1 MKGQFR
7 NISDKLITVIIGEE
21 NDGVTIGQDSNIKF
35 GDEPVVIDY
44 SIDDSFQ
51 TIIKKTA
58 TINLVTQD
66 YVGADLFS
74 GNAREIGV
82 LVKDED
88 DKVLFSGFLSPSTFN
103 QPYNNYWDEFTLEAI
118 DYLGTIEYYNYHNSS
133 TKEYYDQN
141 KANATTVSFLSIIQD
156 ILPRDANIFYDQ
168 SKGLDSTST
177 GTVLSDLSIPE
188 YLFYGEEFDDVW
200 TQEDVLHEILQYLNL
215 HIIQEGEDFY
225 IFDWDSIKPK
235 ASISDILNQP
245 GLVPG
250 ENFFIMDKEHYD
262 LDRAIANGENEM
274 LYLPNLEEG
283 ETATVYILTT
293 DSYCGYEGARYVGVW
308 SEAYF
313 QDVQSSMKKAAPR
326 RDGLLGGIN
335 YYALYCPDPHSFY
348 RFEGTGGQRWR
359 VYETHL
365 LEGEWINLTDG
376 TTKKLD
382 NLFNIINNDLFG
394 GSDTSISIDEVYNQV
409 SLTCNIDDQE
419 TLIESPLDKD
429 KLKSFYGGRQPYMNE
444 YISEGNGDRA
454 TESLNAMVKGN
465 NTDYEDCKVVKWFT
479 QVMTNPNWKL
489 KTPEGG
495 LVDDLCEQDSNGV
508 YINQWKIPKYLR
520 EHSCTP
526 AILRMGN
533 YEIKGG
539 EIKDNSPVN
548 KIDMKDYLFI
558 SVNGNEDSG
567 ENTHAPSDSTLQ
579 NAAPI
584 IEYTGTT
591 GGVFSPPD
599 DKTINYLVFSGKILL
614 QPIQYE
620 SSAVKEYYSGYHPIG
635 WADRNNNFQAILD
648 GVCPYR
654 YDWHYP
660 HVPDYNEEGGVYKG
674 DNMIKSD
681 NNEDGRFYTR
691 KFYSQTYYTDKE
703 PLSYITVPSLQP
715 WTKDKS
721 AHGYQY
727 NYTEAWD
734 GSDRYSKVP
743 ILECELI
750 IGNKRLIETDIDEY
764 GNSTFQWVVVGEEPS
779 VVVDGVTYKN
789 TTFSLGVNPKIKD
802 NIIGDEFD
810 IQNTIDYTMNVEAN
824 GTAIPITRDNALNGK
839 MIFRILGLVNT
850 TWDDVLRRHPIYFRH
865 HTRWTTNTRFVLAHT
880 ENVIIKDFQ
889 CKIYSNNGLYSGY
902 DDDNEI
908 VYKSAESD
916 AFIEKKDDIEFK
928 MSTQLTSKQAM
939 EMGVSSTINLNSVL
953 RSSDNLPLICS
964 ENEQTHQIE
973 GGIYNAK
980 TNETAKAE
988 EHYIDQYYRE
998 YSTPKTLLDITLHD
1012 SGARIYD
1019 TYTWGKLGHDYI
1031 IRSRS
1036 YSPKTEISTFRLK
1049 EI

>member
-7 NISDKLITVIIGEE
+7 NISDQLITVIIGEE
-21 NDGVTIGQDSNIKF
+21 NDGVVIGENGTIKF

-58 TINLVTQD
+58 TINLVTKD

-74 GNAREIGV
+74 GNAREIEV
-82 LVKDED
+82 LVKDSNN
-88 DKVLFSGFLSPSTFN
+88 KVLFSGFLSPSTFN
-103 QPYNNYWDEFTLEAI
+103 QPYNNYWDEFSLEAI
-118 DYLGTIEYYNYHNSS
+118 DYLGTIEYYNYNNSS
-133 TKEYYDQN
+133 TKGDYDQN
-141 KANATTVSFLSIIQD
+141 KANATTVSFLSIIQN
-156 ILPRDANIFYDQ
+156 ILPSGANIFYDQ

-245 GLVPG
+245 GLVQG
-250 ENFFIMDKEHYD
+250 ENFFIMDREHYD
-262 LDRAIANGENEM
+262 LDRAIENHYNEM
-274 LYLPNLEEG
+274 LYLPDLEEG

-293 DSYCGYEGARYVGVW
+293 DCYCGHEGGRYVGVW
-308 SEAYF
+308 SEARF
-313 QDVQSSMKKAAPR
+313 QDVSSRSAAPR
-326 RDGLLGGIN
+326 RDIIIGGIN

-348 RFEGTGGQRWR
+348 RFEGTGGQSWR

-365 LEGEWINLTDG
+365 LEGEWINLLDG
-376 TTKKLD
+376 TTKGLD

-394 GSDTSISIDEVYNQV
+394 GSDTSISVDEVYNQI
-409 SLTCNIDDQE
+409 SLTCDIDEQE
-419 TLIESPLDKD
+419 TLIENPLEKD
-429 KLKSFYGGRQPYMNE
+429 NLKSLYKGKQLYLTEYKSVGGNTNSIDPFNDIVLDTGSNDE
-444 YISEGNGDRA
+444 RA
-454 TESLNAMVKGN
+454 KTVN
-465 NTDYEDCKVVKWFT
+465 WFM
-479 QVMTNPNWKL
+479 QVMTNPTWKL
-489 KTPEGG
+489 NTPEGD
-495 LVDDLCEQDSNGV
+495 LVEDLCEQDQDGV

-526 AILRMGN
+526 AIIRMGN

-539 EIKDNSPVN
+539 NITDNSPISKV
-548 KIDMKDYLFI
+548 DMKDYLFI
-558 SVNGNEDSG
+558 SVNGNEDDG
-567 ENTHAPSDSTLQ
+567 ENTHSPSDSTLQ

-584 IEYTGTT
+584 IEYLGNA

-599 DKTINYLVFSGKILL
+599 DDTTNYLVFSGKLL
-614 QPIQYE
+614 IQTIQYE
-620 SSAVKEYYSGYHPIG
+620 TCQSKYT
-635 WADRNNNFQAILD
+635 ADRNNNYDSIVQAGGAQKSSHEYASLPSFD
-648 GVCPYR
+648 GTSR
-654 YDWHYP
+654 D
-660 HVPDYNEEGGVYKG
+660 G
-674 DNMIKSD
+674 NMVKTKD
-681 NNEDGRFYTR
+681 DQMYYTR
-691 KFYSQTYYTDKE
+691 KFYNQTYVNDTANTH
-703 PLSYITVPSLQP
+703 LSVPSLQP
-715 WTKDKS
+715 WSDDS
-721 AHGYQY
+721 ARGYQY
-727 NYTEAWD
+727 NYTYKE
-734 GSDRYSKVP
+734 GSVDKFSKVP
-743 ILECELI
+743 ILECELT
-750 IGNKRLIETDIDEY
+750 IGNKRLVETNIDEY
-764 GNSTFQWVVVGEEPS
+764 GNSTFQWFTIGEEPTD
-779 VVVDGVTYKN
+779 VIDGVTVRK
-789 TTFSLGVNPKIKD
+789 TTFSLGVNPKIGD
-802 NIIGDEFD
+802 YIIGQEHD
-810 IQNTIDYTMNVEAN
+810 IQNTIDYTMNVDAT
-824 GTAIPITRDNALNGK
+824 GTAIPIKRSDALSGK
-839 MIFRILGLVNT
+839 MTFKILGTVNT
-850 TWDDVLRRHPIYFRH
+850 TWDDVLKRHKTWFRH
-865 HTRWTTNTRFVLAHT
+865 TKWTNNAKFILAHT

-928 MSTQLTSKQAM
+928 ISTQLTSKEAM

-953 RSSDNLPLICS
+953 RSSDNLTS
-964 ENEQTHQIE
+964 GT
-973 GGIYNAK
+973 IYNAR

-988 EHYIDQYYRE
+988 EHYIDQYYQE

-1019 TYTWGKLGHDYI
+1019 TYTWAKLGHDYT

-1036 YSPKTEISTFRLK
+1036 YSPKKETSTFRIK

>member
-7 NISDKLITVIIGEE
+7 NISDQLITVIIGEE
-21 NDGVTIGQDSNIKF
+21 NDGVVIGENGTIKF
-35 GDEPVVIDY
+35 GDEPVVIEY

-58 TINLVTQD
+58 TINLVTKD

-133 TKEYYDQN
+133 TKEDYDQN
-141 KANATTVSFLSIIQD
+141 KADSTTVSFLSIIQN
-156 ILPRDANIFYDQ
+156 ILPSGSNIYYDQ
-168 SKGLDSTST
+168 SKGLDNSST
-177 GTVLSDLSIPE
+177 GTIFSDLSIPE

-235 ASISDILNQP
+235 ASINELLNQP
-245 GLVPG
+245 GLVQG

-262 LDRAIANGENEM
+262 LDRAVEQHMNEM

-293 DSYCGYEGARYVGVW
+293 DCYCGYSGSRYVGVW

-313 QDVQSSMKKAAPR
+313 QDVSSR
-326 RDGLLGGIN
+326 GVLETRSVGNNNILGGIN

-365 LEGEWINLTDG
+365 LEGEWINLQDG
-376 TTKKLD
+376 TTKGLD

-394 GSDTSISIDEVYNQV
+394 GSDTSISIDEVYNQI
-409 SLTCNIDDQE
+409 SLTCDIEDQE
-419 TLIESPLDKD
+419 TLIENPLDKD
-429 KLKSFYGGRQPYMNE
+429 KLVPLYKGKQKYMTE
-444 YISEGNGDRA
+444 YISEGEGRRA
-454 TESLNAMVKGN
+454 NEAFNQIVKGL
-465 NTDYEDCKVVKWFT
+465 DASFEDCRVVNWYV
-479 QVMTNPNWKL
+479 QVMTNPNWKFN
-489 KTPEGG
+489 TPEGG
-495 LVDDLCEQDSNGV
+495 LVDDLREQDQNGV

-520 EHSCTP
+520 DHSCTP

-548 KIDMKDYLFI
+548 KMDMKDYLFI
-558 SVNGNEDSG
+558 SVNGNEDDG
-567 ENTHAPSDSTLQ
+567 DNTHAPADTTLQ
-579 NAAPI
+579 SAAPI
-584 IEYTGTT
+584 IEYTGAC

-599 DKTINYLVFSGKILL
+599 DDTTNYLVFSGKLLL

-620 SSAVKEYYSGYHPIG
+620 SGGS
-635 WADRNNNFQAILD
+635 LD
-648 GVCPYR
+648 GLALQYATKYNNYSNLYNNYCPLAASS
-654 YDWHYP
+654 P
-660 HVPDYNEEGGVYKG
+660 KVPDYNHEYTIAEGIVLGSVL
-674 DNMIKSD
+674 IRSD
-681 NNEDGRFYTR
+681 KNGDGRYYTR
-691 KFYSQTYYTDKE
+691 KFYNQTYVNDAPNTYMNGA
-703 PLSYITVPSLQP
+703 SLQP
-715 WTKDKS
+715 WTEDKS

-727 NYTEAWD
+727 NYTEDWNGTD
-734 GSDRYSKVP
+734 KYSKVP
-743 ILECELI
+743 VLECELI

-764 GNSTFQWVVVGEEPS
+764 GNSTFQWVTVGQEPS
-779 VVVDGVTYKN
+779 IVVDGVSYKQ
-789 TTFSLGVNPKIKD
+789 TTFSLGFNPHID
-802 NIIGDEFD
+802 QYIIGDEFE
-810 IQNTIDYTMNVEAN
+810 IQNTIDYTMNLDAS

-839 MIFRILGLVNT
+839 LTFRILGLVNT
-850 TWDDVLRRHPIYFRH
+850 TWNDILRRHPTWFR
-865 HTRWTTNTRFVLAHT
+865 HTRWTDNTRFILAHT

-889 CKIYSNNGLYSGY
+889 CKVYSNNGFYTGY
-902 DDDNEI
+902 NDDNEI
-908 VYKSAESD
+908 IYKSAESD

-928 MSTQLTSKQAM
+928 ISTQLTSKQAM
-939 EMGVSSTINLNSVL
+939 EMGVSTTINLNSVL

-973 GGIYNAK
+973 GGIYNAR
-980 TNETAKAE
+980 TGETAKAE
-988 EHYIDQYYRE
+988 EHYIDQYYQE

-1019 TYTWGKLGHDYI
+1019 TYTWGKLGRDFT

-1036 YSPKTEISTFRLK
+1036 YSPKKEISTFRIK

>member
-21 NDGVTIGQDSNIKF
+21 NDGVTIGQDSTIKF

-58 TINLVTQD
+58 TINLVTKD

-88 DKVLFSGFLSPSTFN
+88 NKVLFSGFLSPSTFN

-133 TKEYYDQN
+133 TKEDYDQN
-141 KANATTVSFLSIIQD
+141 KADSTTVSFLSIIQN
-156 ILPRDANIFYDQ
+156 ILPSGSNIYYDQ
-168 SKGLDSTST
+168 SKGLDNSST
-177 GTVLSDLSIPE
+177 GTVFSDLSIPE

-235 ASISDILNQP
+235 ASINELLNQP
-245 GLVPG
+245 GLVQG

-262 LDRAIANGENEM
+262 LDRAVEQHMNEM

-293 DSYCGYEGARYVGVW
+293 DCYCGYSGSRYVGVW

-313 QDVQSSMKKAAPR
+313 QDVSSR
-326 RDGLLGGIN
+326 GVRETRSVGNNNILGGIN

-365 LEGEWINLTDG
+365 LEGEWINLLDG
-376 TTKKLD
+376 TTKGLD

-394 GSDTSISIDEVYNQV
+394 GSDTSISIDEVYNQI
-409 SLTCNIDDQE
+409 SLTCDIDEQE
-419 TLIESPLDKD
+419 TLIENPLDKD
-429 KLKSFYGGRQPYMNE
+429 NLKSLYKGKQLYLTEYKSVGGNTNSIDPFND
-444 YISEGNGDRA
+444 IVLNTGTGDERA
-454 TESLNAMVKGN
+454 KTVN
-465 NTDYEDCKVVKWFT
+465 WFM
-479 QVMTNPNWKL
+479 QVMTNPTWKL
-489 KTPEGG
+489 YTPEGD
-495 LVDDLCEQDSNGV
+495 LVDDLCEQNQSGV

-520 EHSCTP
+520 DHSCTP
-526 AILRMGN
+526 AILRMGK

-539 EIKDNSPVN
+539 NITDNSPIG
-548 KIDMKDYLFI
+548 KLDMKDYLFI
-558 SVNGNEDSG
+558 SVNGNENDTEG
-567 ENTHAPSDSTLQ
+567 QQAPNDLTLQ
-579 NAAPI
+579 SAAPI
-584 IEYTGTT
+584 IEYAGSV

-599 DKTINYLVFSGKILL
+599 DDTTNYLVFSGKIIM
-614 QPIQYE
+614 QTIQYE
-620 SSAVKEYYSGYHPIG
+620 TCQSKYT
-635 WADRNNNFQAILD
+635 ADRNNNYDSIVQAGGAQKSSHEYASLPSFD
-648 GVCPYR
+648 GTSRDGNQV
-654 YDWHYP
+654 
-660 HVPDYNEEGGVYKG
+660 KTK
-674 DNMIKSD
+674 DNQMY
-681 NNEDGRFYTR
+681 YTR
-691 KFYSQTYYTDKE
+691 KFYNQTYVNGNANTH
-703 PLSYITVPSLQP
+703 LSVPSLQP
-715 WTKDKS
+715 WSDDS
-721 AHGYQY
+721 ARGYQY
-727 NYTEAWD
+727 NYTYED
-734 GSDRYSKVP
+734 RGSVDRYSKLP
-743 ILECELI
+743 ILECELT

-779 VVVDGVTYKN
+779 VVVDGVTYKQ
-789 TTFSLGVNPKIKD
+789 TTFSLGVNPKIGD
-802 NIIGDEFD
+802 YIIGDEFD
-810 IQNTIDYTMNVEAN
+810 IQDTIDYTMNVDAS
-824 GTAIPITRDNALNGK
+824 GTAIPITRDNALWGK
-839 MIFRILGLVNT
+839 MTFRILGLVNS
-850 TWDDVLRRHPIYFRH
+850 TWDDVTRRHKTWFRSVKFSS
-865 HTRWTTNTRFVLAHT
+865 NAKYVLAHT

-928 MSTQLTSKQAM
+928 ISTQLTSKQAVK
-939 EMGVSSTINLNSVL
+939 MGVSSTINLNSVL
-953 RSSDNLPLICS
+953 RSSDNLPLICY

-973 GGIYNAK
+973 GGIYNAR
-980 TNETAKAE
+980 TGERAKAE
-988 EHYIDQYYRE
+988 EHYIDQYYQE

-1019 TYTWGKLGHDYI
+1019 TYTWGKLGRDFT

-1036 YSPKTEISTFRLK
+1036 YSPKKEISTFRIK

>member
-35 GDEPVVIDY
+35 GDEPVVIEY
-44 SIDDSFQ
+44 SLDDSFQ

-118 DYLGTIEYYNYHNSS
+118 DYLGTIEYYNYGNSS

-141 KANATTVSFLSIIQD
+141 KANATTVSFLSIIQN
-156 ILPRDANIFYDQ
+156 ILPSGSNIYYDQ

-177 GTVLSDLSIPE
+177 GTVFSDLSIPE

-245 GLVPG
+245 GLVQG
-250 ENFFIMDKEHYD
+250 ENFFIMDREHYD
-262 LDRAIANGENEM
+262 LDWAVENHHNQM

-313 QDVQSSMKKAAPR
+313 QDVSGTREVRETRSV
-326 RDGLLGGIN
+326 GNNNILGGIN

-394 GSDTSISIDEVYNQV
+394 GSDTSISIDEVYNQI
-409 SLTCNIDDQE
+409 SLTCDIDEQD
-419 TLIESPLDKD
+419 TLIENPLDKD
-429 KLKSFYGGRQPYMNE
+429 SLKSLYKGRQLYLTE
-444 YISEGNGDRA
+444 YKSVGGKRNSLDPFNAIVQEEGYSGDERA
-454 TESLNAMVKGN
+454 STVN
-465 NTDYEDCKVVKWFT
+465 WFM
-479 QVMTNPNWKL
+479 QVMTNPNWKFN
-489 KTPEGG
+489 TPEGG
-495 LVDDLCEQDSNGV
+495 LVEDLCEQDQDGV

-526 AILRMGN
+526 AIIRMGN
-533 YEIKGG
+533 FEKKGG
-539 EIKDNSPVN
+539 QVKDNSPVN
-548 KIDMKDYLFI
+548 KVDMKDYLFI
-558 SVNGNEDSG
+558 SVNGNENDTEG
-567 ENTHAPSDSTLQ
+567 QQAPNDTTLQ

-584 IEYTGTT
+584 IEYLGNT

-599 DKTINYLVFSGKILL
+599 DDTTNYLVFSGKLL
-614 QPIQYE
+614 MQTIQYE
-620 SSAVKEYYSGYHPIG
+620 SCPGYG
-635 WADRNNNFQAILD
+635 GTRADRDNHYDAIYANGLEESNAEKARVPRFD
-648 GVCPYR
+648 GQTQSV
-654 YDWHYP
+654 DS
-660 HVPDYNEEGGVYKG
+660 
-674 DNMIKSD
+674 NMVKTKD
-681 NNEDGRFYTR
+681 DQMYYTR
-691 KFYSQTYYTDKE
+691 KFYNQTYVNDDPESTH
-703 PLSYITVPSLQP
+703 LTVPSLHP
-715 WTKDKS
+715 WTNDS
-721 AHGYQY
+721 AQGFQY
-727 NYTEAWD
+727 HYSRTDNIDYC
-734 GSDRYSKVP
+734 SKVP
-743 ILECELI
+743 VLECELI
-750 IGNKRLIETDIDEY
+750 IGNKRLVETNIDEN
-764 GNSTFQWVVVGEEPS
+764 GNSTFAWYTIGEEPT
-779 VVVDGVTYKN
+779 VVIDGVSYKQ
-789 TTFSLGVNPKIKD
+789 TTFSLGVNPKID
-802 NIIGDEFD
+802 DYIIGQEYD
-810 IQNTIDYTMNVEAN
+810 IQNTIDYTMNLDAS
-824 GTAIPITRDNALNGK
+824 GTAIPIKRSDALTGR
-839 MIFRILGLVNT
+839 MIFRILGTVNT
-850 TWDDVLRRHPIYFRH
+850 TWAYYVKRH
-865 HTRWTTNTRFVLAHT
+865 HTFFRHTSFSYDMNRFILAHT

-889 CKIYSNNGLYSGY
+889 CKIYSDNGHYTGNE
-902 DDDNEI
+902 DDNEI
-908 VYKSAESD
+908 IYSSAESN
-916 AFIEKKDDIEFK
+916 AFIDKKDDIEFK
-928 MSTQLTSKQAM
+928 ISTQLSSEDCVK
-939 EMGVSSTINLNSVL
+939 MGVPATINLNSVL
-953 RSSDNLPLICS
+953 RTSDNLTS
-964 ENEQTHQIE
+964 
-973 GGIYNAK
+973 GAIYNAR
-980 TNETAKAE
+980 TGETAKAE
-988 EHYIDQYYRE
+988 EHYIDQYYQE

-1019 TYTWGKLGHDYI
+1019 TYTWGKLGRDFT

-1036 YSPKTEISTFRLK
+1036 YSPKKETSTFRIK

>member
-35 GDEPVVIDY
+35 GDEPVVIEY
-44 SIDDSFQ
+44 SLDDSFQ

-133 TKEYYDQN
+133 TKEFYDQN
-141 KANATTVSFLSIIQD
+141 RANATTVSFLSIIQN

-168 SKGLDSTST
+168 SKGLDNSST

-235 ASISDILNQP
+235 ASINELLNQP

-250 ENFFIMDKEHYD
+250 ENFFIMDREHYD
-262 LDRAIANGENEM
+262 LDWAVENHRNQM

-313 QDVQSSMKKAAPR
+313 QDVSSR
-326 RDGLLGGIN
+326 EVRETRSVGNNNILGGIN

-394 GSDTSISIDEVYNQV
+394 GSDTSISIDEVYNQI
-409 SLTCNIDDQE
+409 SLTCDIDEQE
-419 TLIESPLDKD
+419 TLIENPLDKD
-429 KLKSFYGGRQPYMNE
+429 NLKSLYKGRQLYLSE
-444 YISEGNGDRA
+444 YISQGEGTTAKRA
-454 TESLNAMVKGN
+454 FRDMLKGVGS
-465 NTDYEDCKVVKWFT
+465 DYDKSKTVNWFM
-479 QVMTNPNWKL
+479 QVMTNPLWKL
-489 KTPEGG
+489 NTPEGNTIE
-495 LVDDLCEQDSNGV
+495 DLCEQDSAGT

-526 AILRMGN
+526 AIIRMGSFD
-533 YEIKGG
+533 ITGG
-539 EIKDNSPVN
+539 EVKDNSPIS
-548 KIDMKDYLFI
+548 KIDMTDYLFI
-558 SVNGNEDSG
+558 SVNGNEDDT
-567 ENTHAPSDSTLQ
+567 ENGHNPSDSTLQ
-579 NAAPI
+579 NASPI
-584 IEYTGTT
+584 IEYTGKT

-599 DKTINYLVFSGKILL
+599 GDTTNYLVFSGKILI

-620 SSAVKEYYSGYHPIG
+620 TDYITTSPVVVGTTN
-635 WADRNNNFQAILD
+635 RNNNYSRLVAISNQD
-648 GVCPYR
+648 AV
-654 YDWHYP
+654 
-660 HVPDYNEEGGVYKG
+660 VNGGTVSSK
-674 DNMIKSD
+674 DNG
-681 NNEDGRFYTR
+681 DGRFYTR
-691 KFYSQTYYTDKE
+691 KFYNQTYFNDDSPTYT
-703 PLSYITVPSLQP
+703 TMVSLEP
-715 WTKDKS
+715 WTNDKPEPI
-721 AHGYQY
+721 YKY
-727 NYTEAWD
+727 
-734 GSDRYSKVP
+734 RYSHTGNGDQAVDMYSKIP

-750 IGNKRLIETDIDEY
+750 IGNKRLVEENIDEY
-764 GNSTFQWVVVGEEPS
+764 GNSTFRWYTIGQEPIGS
-779 VVVDGVTYKN
+779 YVDNNGNIQTYTK
-789 TTFSLGVNPKIKD
+789 TTFSLGINPKID
-802 NIIGDEFD
+802 DYLIGDEFK
-810 IQNTIDYTMNVEAN
+810 IQNTIKYTMNLDTE
-824 GTAIPITRDNALNGK
+824 GTAIPITRDDALSGNLT
-839 MIFRILGLVNT
+839 FRILGLINS
-850 TWDDVLRRHPIYFRH
+850 TWSLGTVRRHPTWFRH
-865 HTRWTTNTRFVLAHT
+865 TKWLDGTKFILAHA

-908 VYKSAESD
+908 IYSSAESD

-928 MSTQLTSKQAM
+928 ISTQLSSAECVQ
-939 EMGVSSTINLNSVL
+939 MGVPATINLNSVL
-953 RSSDNLPLICS
+953 RTSDNLTS
-964 ENEQTHQIE
+964 
-973 GGIYNAK
+973 GAIYNAR
-980 TNETAKAE
+980 TGETAKAE
-988 EHYIDQYYRE
+988 EHYVDQYYRE

-1019 TYTWGKLGHDYI
+1019 TYTWGKLGHDYT

-1036 YSPKTEISTFRLK
+1036 YSPKKETSTFRIK

>member
-35 GDEPVVIDY
+35 GDEPVVIEY
-44 SIDDSFQ
+44 SLDDSFQ

-141 KANATTVSFLSIIQD
+141 RANATTVSFLSIIQN
-156 ILPRDANIFYDQ
+156 ILPSGSNIYYDQ
-168 SKGLDSTST
+168 SKGLDNSST
-177 GTVLSDLSIPE
+177 GTIFSDLSIPE

-225 IFDWDSIKPK
+225 IFDWASIKPK
-235 ASISDILNQP
+235 ASINELLNQP

-250 ENFFIMDKEHYD
+250 ENFFIMDREHYD
-262 LDRAIANGENEM
+262 LDRAAEKHINEM
-274 LYLPNLEEG
+274 LFLPVLEEG

-293 DSYCGYEGARYVGVW
+293 DCYCGYEPRYVGVW

-313 QDVQSSMKKAAPR
+313 QDVSSR
-326 RDGLLGGIN
+326 GVRETRSVGNNNILGGIN
-335 YYALYCPDPHSFY
+335 FYALYCPDPHSFY
-348 RFEGTGGQRWR
+348 RFEGTGGQRWK

-365 LEGEWINLTDG
+365 LEGEWINLLDG

-394 GSDTSISIDEVYNQV
+394 GSDTSISIDEVYNQI
-409 SLTCNIDDQE
+409 SLTCDIDEQE
-419 TLIESPLDKD
+419 TLIENPLEKD
-429 KLKSFYGGRQPYMNE
+429 NLKSLYKGKQLYLTEYKSVGGNTNSIDPFNDIVLDTGSNDE
-444 YISEGNGDRA
+444 RA
-454 TESLNAMVKGN
+454 KTVN
-465 NTDYEDCKVVKWFT
+465 WFM
-479 QVMTNPNWKL
+479 QVMTNPTWKL
-489 KTPEGG
+489 NTPEGD
-495 LVDDLCEQDSNGV
+495 LVEDLCEQDQDGV

-526 AILRMGN
+526 AIIRMGN

-539 EIKDNSPVN
+539 NITDNSPISKV
-548 KIDMKDYLFI
+548 DMKDYLFI
-558 SVNGNEDSG
+558 SVNGNEDDG
-567 ENTHAPSDSTLQ
+567 ENTHSPSDSTLQ

-584 IEYTGTT
+584 IEYLGNA

-599 DKTINYLVFSGKILL
+599 DDTTNYLVFSGKLL
-614 QPIQYE
+614 IQTVQYE
-620 SSAVKEYYSGYHPIG
+620 TSQSKYT
-635 WADRNNNFQAILD
+635 ADRNNNYDSIVQAGGAQKSSHEYASLPSFD
-648 GVCPYR
+648 GTSR
-654 YDWHYP
+654 D
-660 HVPDYNEEGGVYKG
+660 G
-674 DNMIKSD
+674 NMVKTKD
-681 NNEDGRFYTR
+681 DQMYYTR
-691 KFYSQTYYTDKE
+691 KFYNQTYVNDTANTH
-703 PLSYITVPSLQP
+703 LSVPSLQP
-715 WTKDKS
+715 WSDDS
-721 AHGYQY
+721 ARGYQY
-727 NYTEAWD
+727 NYTYKE
-734 GSDRYSKVP
+734 GSVDKFSKVP
-743 ILECELI
+743 ILECELT
-750 IGNKRLIETDIDEY
+750 IGNKRLVETNIDEY
-764 GNSTFQWVVVGEEPS
+764 GNSTFQWFTIGEEPTD
-779 VVVDGVTYKN
+779 VIDGVTVRK
-789 TTFSLGVNPKIKD
+789 TTFSLGVNPKIGD
-802 NIIGDEFD
+802 YIIGQEHD
-810 IQNTIDYTMNVEAN
+810 IQNTIDYTMNVDAT
-824 GTAIPITRDNALNGK
+824 GTAIPIKRSDALSGK
-839 MIFRILGLVNT
+839 MTFKILGTVNT
-850 TWDDVLRRHPIYFRH
+850 TWDDVLKRHKTWFRH
-865 HTRWTTNTRFVLAHT
+865 TKWTNNAKFILAHT

-889 CKIYSNNGLYSGY
+889 CKIYSNNGLYTGY
-902 DDDNEI
+902 DDDNEV

-916 AFIEKKDDIEFK
+916 AFIDKKDDIEFK
-928 MSTQLTSKQAM
+928 ISTQLTSKEAM

-953 RSSDNLPLICS
+953 RSSDNLTS
-964 ENEQTHQIE
+964 
-973 GGIYNAK
+973 GAIYNAR
-980 TNETAKAE
+980 TGETAKAE
-988 EHYIDQYYRE
+988 EHYIDQYYQE

-1019 TYTWGKLGHDYI
+1019 TYTWGKLGRDFT

-1036 YSPKTEISTFRLK
+1036 YSPKKEISTFRIK

>member
-21 NDGVTIGQDSNIKF
+21 NDGVTIGQDSTIKF
-35 GDEPVVIDY
+35 GDEPVVIEY
-44 SIDDSFQ
+44 SMDDSFQ

-58 TINLVTQD
+58 TINLVTKD

-88 DKVLFSGFLSPSTFN
+88 NKVLFSGFLSPSTFN

-133 TKEYYDQN
+133 TKEDYDQN
-141 KANATTVSFLSIIQD
+141 KADSTTVSFLSIIQN
-156 ILPRDANIFYDQ
+156 ILPSGSNIYYDQ
-168 SKGLDSTST
+168 SKGLDNSST
-177 GTVLSDLSIPE
+177 GTVFSDLSIPE

-235 ASISDILNQP
+235 ASINELLNQP
-245 GLVPG
+245 GLVQG

-262 LDRAIANGENEM
+262 LDVAIADHHNQM

-293 DSYCGYEGARYVGVW
+293 DCYCGYEGSRYVGVW

-313 QDVQSSMKKAAPR
+313 QDVSSR
-326 RDGLLGGIN
+326 EVRETRSVGNNNILGGIN

-365 LEGEWINLTDG
+365 LEGEWINLQDG
-376 TTKKLD
+376 TTKGLD

-394 GSDTSISIDEVYNQV
+394 GSDTSISIDEVYNQI
-409 SLTCNIDDQE
+409 SLTCDIDDQE
-419 TLIESPLDKD
+419 TLIENPLDKD
-429 KLKSFYGGRQPYMNE
+429 KLVPLYKGKQKYMTE
-444 YISEGNGDRA
+444 YISEGEGRRA
-454 TESLNAMVKGN
+454 YEAFNQMVRGQD
-465 NTDYEDCKVVKWFT
+465 TTFEDCRVVNWYI
-479 QVMTNPNWKL
+479 QSMSNPNWKFN
-489 KTPEGG
+489 TPEGG
-495 LVDDLCEQDSNGV
+495 LVEDLREQDQNGV

-520 EHSCTP
+520 DHSCTP
-526 AILRMGN
+526 AIIRLGK

-548 KIDMKDYLFI
+548 KMDMKDYLFI
-558 SVNGNEDSG
+558 SVNGNEDDG
-567 ENTHAPSDSTLQ
+567 DNTHAPADTILQ
-579 NAAPI
+579 DAAPI
-584 IEYTGTT
+584 IEYTGAC

-599 DKTINYLVFSGKILL
+599 DDTTNYLVFSGKLLL

-620 SSAVKEYYSGYHPIG
+620 SGGSLGSSVIQYATKYNNYSNIYTNGCP
-635 WADRNNNFQAILD
+635 QAASS
-648 GVCPYR
+648 PK
-654 YDWHYP
+654 
-660 HVPDYNEEGGVYKG
+660 VPDYNHDYTISEGIVLGSVL
-674 DNMIKSD
+674 IKSD
-681 NNEDGRFYTR
+681 KNEDGRYYTR
-691 KFYSQTYYTDKE
+691 KFYNQTYVNDE
-703 PLSYITVPSLQP
+703 PNTYMDAASLQP
-715 WTKDKS
+715 WTEDKS

-727 NYTEAWD
+727 NYTEDWD

-743 ILECELI
+743 VLECELI
-750 IGNKRLIETDIDEY
+750 IGNKRLIEADIDEY
-764 GNSTFQWVVVGEEPS
+764 GNSTFQWVTVGQEPS
-779 VVVDGVTYKN
+779 IVVDGVTYKQ
-789 TTFSLGVNPKIKD
+789 TTFSLGVNPKIGD
-802 NIIGDEFD
+802 YIIGDEFD
-810 IQNTIDYTMNVEAN
+810 IQNTIDYTMNLDAS
-824 GTAIPITRDNALNGK
+824 GTAIPITRENGLSGK
-839 MIFRILGLVNT
+839 LTFRILGLVNT
-850 TWDDVLRRHPIYFRH
+850 TWNDILRRHPTWFR
-865 HTRWTTNTRFVLAHT
+865 HTRWTDSTRFILAHT

-889 CKIYSNNGLYSGY
+889 CKVYSNNGFYTGY
-902 DDDNEI
+902 NDDNEI
-908 VYKSAESD
+908 IYKSAESD

-928 MSTQLTSKQAM
+928 ISTQLTSKQAM
-939 EMGVSSTINLNSVL
+939 EMGVSTTINLNSVL

-980 TNETAKAE
+980 TGETAKAE
-988 EHYIDQYYRE
+988 EHYIDQYYQE

-1019 TYTWGKLGHDYI
+1019 TYTWGKLGRDFT

-1036 YSPKTEISTFRLK
+1036 YSPKKEISTFRIK